1 MFPLQDLDKIT
12 FHIDVN
18 VAVAIEGTASFDV
31 AGECGDEVRIFD
43 QFVDVADE
51 GAASHMAAGNL
62 IDRNFLFGAGNGVK
76 FGYEVCDFSLFEDDL
91 DVVIKS
97 FRAFKR
103 EKLISGIICIS
114 TLIYFLISDK
124 IPLI

>member
-1 MFPLQDLDKIT
+1 
-12 FHIDVN
+12 
-18 VAVAIEGTASFDV
+18 
-31 AGECGDEVRIFD
+31 
-43 QFVDVADE
+43 
-51 GAASHMAAGNL
+51 MAAGNL
-62 IDRNFLFGAGNGVK
+62 ADRNFLLCAGNSIQL
-76 FGYEVCDFSLFEDDL
+76 GYEVCDFCLFEDDL